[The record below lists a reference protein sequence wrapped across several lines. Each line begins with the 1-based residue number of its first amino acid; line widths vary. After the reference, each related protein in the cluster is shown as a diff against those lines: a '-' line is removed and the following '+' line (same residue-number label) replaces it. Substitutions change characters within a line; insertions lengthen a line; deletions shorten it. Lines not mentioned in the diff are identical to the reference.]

1 MEEPAM
7 KTHPRLALPRLAL
20 AAVMLTALGGASV
33 ASAAD
38 PVAAAEGCAR
48 QFEVAQRTDMESFR
62 DFEEE
67 IWLAGHD
74 PAAITIFASGA
85 RRQGIDAIA
94 AALHPHFVNKNA
106 VWSWTE
112 LFRNVDGCSTGYILY
127 DATYDIPSIGFHQRA
142 LTSVTYIHQGERW
155 LSIADQGTP
164 LPGG

>member
-1 MEEPAM
+1 M
-7 KTHPRLALPRLAL
+7 KIHLWPVLTRLAIAGAML
-20 AAVMLTALGGASV
+20 AAIGGVSV

-38 PVAAAEGCAR
+38 PGAAAEGCAR

-74 PAAITIFASGA
+74 PEAITIFASGA

-94 AALHPHFVNKNA
+94 AALHPHFVNRNA

-112 LFRNVDGCSTGYILY
+112 LFRNVERCSTGYILY

-142 LTSVTYIHQGERW
+142 LTSVTYIHEGDRW
-155 LSIADQGTP
+155 LSIADQGTL